1 MGALFAFSS
10 IIIYF
15 VPIAFGVWFAISLIK
30 TLEEQNQILKEIAR
44 NLEKNK
50 EEI

>member
-15 VPIAFGVWFAISLIK
+15 VPIVFGVWFAISLIK
-30 TLEEQNQILKEIAR
+30 TLQEQNQILKEIAR

-50 EEI
+50 E